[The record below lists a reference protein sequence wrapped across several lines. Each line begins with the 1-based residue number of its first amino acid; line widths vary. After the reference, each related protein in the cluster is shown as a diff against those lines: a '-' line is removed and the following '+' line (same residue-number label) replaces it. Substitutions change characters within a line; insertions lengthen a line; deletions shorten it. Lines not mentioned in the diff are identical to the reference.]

1 MKTWEETQKVSEYP
15 RTSRKTDA
23 IDIEVVRFH
32 DIIRNLRMKFC
43 IFETIGMD
51 QTLKGGQTA
60 VFCDD
65 ETMRAILPKYLSPL
79 PHPVPILASLDPSCE
94 HFHSERFEFTCSD
107 CERYF

>member
-51 QTLKGGQTA
+51 QTLKGG
-60 VFCDD
+60 
-65 ETMRAILPKYLSPL
+65 
-79 PHPVPILASLDPSCE
+79 
-94 HFHSERFEFTCSD
+94 
-107 CERYF
+107 